1 MATVQFRAWWWVA
14 AGVVALF
21 LTTILSPLSPA
32 GWVAGVAYLLVSTVL
47 VSIALARRG
56 AERFGP
62 ANAVTATRSMLIGV
76 VTAVVVTSFTQ
87 PVPAV
92 FLVALAA
99 PTLALDAVD
108 GWVARRTRSESPL
121 GARFDMEADAFLLL
135 VLSAYDA
142 RIIGWWILAIGLMR
156 YLFVAAGW
164 LFPRMRAQLPPRYW
178 RKVVTAACGIALVLV
193 ASGLLPSPF
202 DVLAGAVALGLLV
215 ESFGRDVI
223 WLVRVNSSRRSL
235 VSPVTVSA
243 SGGPDRKQESA

>member
-1 MATVQFRAWWWVA
+1 MATVQIRAWWWVA
-14 AGVVALF
+14 AGVIALS
-21 LTTILSPLSPA
+21 LTTLLSPLSFA
-32 GWVAGVAYLLVSTVL
+32 GWAAGVGYLVVSTVL
-47 VSIALARRG
+47 VSIALGRRR
-56 AERFGP
+56 AEQFGP

-87 PVPAV
+87 PVSTV
-92 FLVALAA
+92 FLVALVV

-108 GWVARRTRSESPL
+108 GWVARRTRSESPF

-135 VLSAYDA
+135 ALSAYDG
-142 RIIGWWILAIGLMR
+142 RLVGWWILAIGLMR

-202 DVLAGAVALGLLV
+202 DVLAGAIALGLLV

-223 WLVRVNSSRRSL
+223 RLVRVNSSAPSL
-235 VSPVTVSA
+235 VTTA
-243 SGGPDRKQESA
+243 

>member
-1 MATVQFRAWWWVA
+1 MATVQIRAWWWVA
-14 AGVVALF
+14 AGVIALS
-21 LTTILSPLSPA
+21 LTTLLSPLSFA
-32 GWVAGVAYLLVSTVL
+32 GWAAGVGYLVVSTVL
-47 VSIALARRG
+47 VSIALGRRR
-56 AERFGP
+56 AEQFGP

-87 PVPAV
+87 PISTV
-92 FLVALAA
+92 FLVALVV

-135 VLSAYDA
+135 VLSAYDG
-142 RIIGWWILAIGLMR
+142 RLIGWWILAIGLMR

-202 DVLAGAVALGLLV
+202 DVLAGAIALGLLV

-223 WLVRVNSSRRSL
+223 WLVRVNSSAPSL
-235 VSPVTVSA
+235 VTTA
-243 SGGPDRKQESA
+243 